1 MEYRL
6 PPSFT
11 VLDGSKRS
19 SQSMATYRLCE
30 QPTLVQYSPL
40 LSRTHF
46 LTHTTGNY
54 RFPISCDAT
63 LIMGPMRTA
72 GGTFTDLTS
81 DQEFVDEIRRRTRGR
96 KEFKGKSIKKGK
108 KCYGGGISGIS
119 HWLMATW
126 RRLVAHS
133 SQCTP
138 GLPQPQ
144 IKTKVSQFFMGK
156 EK

>member
-11 VLDGSKRS
+11 VLGGSKRS

-96 KEFKGKSIKKGK
+96 KEFEGKSIKKREKVLRWDHQRNQPLNHGHLASS
-108 KCYGGGISGIS
+108 GGS
-119 HWLMATW
+119 
-126 RRLVAHS
+126 
-133 SQCTP
+133 
-138 GLPQPQ
+138 LPSVYSRPFTASN
-144 IKTKVSQFFMGK
+144 KNVSVPIFFG
-156 EK
+156 